1 MLQAACSFFLFL
13 QMDEKIYQIA
23 LTLLPKVGAIT
34 IRNLISY
41 CGSPQAVFEAR
52 KKELLSIPGIGEQ
65 IAAYILQP
73 GVLDLAEAEL
83 EFMAQNRIKHTFYL
97 DPDFPAR
104 LKPYHDSPAILYYK
118 GKVDFNP
125 LRTVSIVGTRKPSHQ
140 GILLCEEIV
149 AGLKPYGVTIVSGL
163 AYGVDI
169 TAHKKCIEENIPT
182 IGSVAH
188 GLGHIYPAKH
198 KHIALEMLENGG
210 LISEYP
216 SKTIPDKER
225 FPMRNRIIAGM
236 ADALIVVESARKGGS
251 MITAKFAGNYN
262 KDIFA
267 IPGRVKDKQAAGCN
281 WLIKTHQAALLESAD
296 DIGYIMGW
304 QNQKKEGIQQKLF
317 VEYSP
322 SEKIVVDLLSPSE
335 PIGIDQLTYQSQ
347 LTNSKMS
354 SLLLSLEF
362 KGAVKSIPGNRYL
375 LI

>member
-1 MLQAACSFFLFL
+1 
-13 QMDEKIYQIA
+13 MDERIYQIG

-34 IRNLISY
+34 IKNLISY
-41 CGSPQAVFEAR
+41 CGSPQAVFKAK
-52 KKELLSIPGIGEQ
+52 KKELLAIPRIGQ
-65 IAAYILQP
+65 QLASYILQS
-73 GVLDLAEAEL
+73 GVLNLAEKEL
-83 EFMAQNRIKHTFYL
+83 LFMEQNHIRHSFYL
-97 DPDFPAR
+97 DKDFPAR

-118 GKVDFNP
+118 GNADFNP
-125 LRTVSIVGTRKPSHQ
+125 KRTISIVGTRKPTPQ

-149 AGLKPYGVTIVSGL
+149 EGLKAYDVTIISGL
-163 AYGVDI
+163 AYGIDI
-169 TAHKKCIEENIPT
+169 TAHKKCIQQKIPT

-198 KHIALEMLENGG
+198 KSIAEEMLENGG

-216 SKTIPDKER
+216 SKAIPDRER

-251 MITAKFAGNYN
+251 MITAKFAENYN

-267 IPGRVKDKQAAGCN
+267 VPGRVKDKQAAGCN
-281 WLIKTHQAALLESAD
+281 WLIKTHQAALLESAK

-304 QNQKKEGIQQKLF
+304 INQKKGGIQQKLF

-347 LTNSKMS
+347 MTNSEMS
-354 SLLLSLEF
+354 SLLLNLEF